1 MKWAQL
7 LFHLFYL
14 SGSHATGIRE
24 QEIFRNTKSFADII
38 MKINVVN
45 IRKGRIFMPAIN
57 LFFHTLQVVFPAFQ
71 VAEPKTKICFSPE
84 RDGSNTRT
92 VVWDLELADK
102 VLGEVLYE
110 TKVAFSVIYD

>member
-1 MKWAQL
+1 
-7 LFHLFYL
+7 
-14 SGSHATGIRE
+14 
-24 QEIFRNTKSFADII
+24 
-38 MKINVVN
+38 MKINVDN
-45 IRKGRIFMPAIN
+45 ITKGRIFMPAIN

-71 VAEPKTKICFSPE
+71 VAETKTKICFSPE

-92 VVWDLELADK
+92 VVWDLELTDK

>member
-1 MKWAQL
+1 
-7 LFHLFYL
+7 
-14 SGSHATGIRE
+14 
-24 QEIFRNTKSFADII
+24 
-38 MKINVVN
+38 MKINVDN

-71 VAEPKTKICFSPE
+71 AAETKTKICFSPE

-110 TKVAFSVIYD
+110 TKVAFIVIYD